1 MTNQQNPYNQ
11 QLAEQPQ
18 MGQPM
23 GAPMMPAMSA
33 QQGGRRARWNRKLME
48 GAAMAMKSLPDWFA
62 IYAIATYAVALIGVN
77 LLYWDYATE
86 WYFWLFGI
94 MWVAGFFALSVNF
107 TRKWSEKN
115 FQKAK
120 SIERKLF
127 WTGFAIRILYATAI
141 YFFYIEMTG
150 QPFEFAADD
159 SKGYVEL
166 AQDWAL
172 YWQAD
177 KLWPELVKYA
187 NEFGYSDMGYP
198 LFILIPVRLFSTD
211 FAILFTRLMNAVF
224 SALIAVVIYRITR
237 RSMSETTARIA
248 AIFCMLHPVLICYVG
263 FTLKESFMTWLVVL
277 FVDFADRLLRS
288 RRYRFN
294 TIAPIVL
301 TGGALFFFR
310 TVLGMVA
317 FMALFTA
324 LVLMS
329 NKIVSIGRKIIMGL
343 IIGSILLF
351 SASDKI
357 LRDVKTITET
367 DVVEVQKNTM
377 TKRYGSEKG
386 NKSYTGNTF
395 ANYAGAAVF
404 APMIFT
410 IPFPTMVEA
419 TIGQED
425 MRLIHGGNWMRN
437 IMSGFVIL
445 AMVMLLLSG
454 DWRNYT
460 LPLAM
465 VLGYLAVLVFSAFAQ
480 SLRFHIPVMPFEM
493 MFAAYAITQLRSRHK
508 RWYLYWCLFTIVTC
522 FAWNWFKLA
531 GRGLA

>member
-1 MTNQQNPYNQ
+1 MLP
-11 QLAEQPQ
+11 PQ
-18 MGQPM
+18 G
-23 GAPMMPAMSA
+23 PMMPGQEMP
-33 QQGGRRARWNRKLME
+33 QQPMRTLGRRERWNRQLMA
-48 GAAMAMKSLPDWFA
+48 GSALGMKVLPDWFA
-62 IYAIATYAVALIGVN
+62 IYAIATYALALLGVN
-77 LLYWDYATE
+77 LLYWEYATE
-86 WYFWLFGI
+86 WYFWLFGF
-94 MWVAGFFALSVNF
+94 MWVVGFFSLSVNF

-159 SKGYVEL
+159 SKGYVEV

-172 YWQAD
+172 YWQGGHLLQILIDTAT
-177 KLWPELVKYA
+177 KA
-187 NEFGYSDMGYP
+187 GYSDLGYP
-198 LFILIPVRLFSTD
+198 LFILIPMRLFSAD
-211 FAILFTRLMNAVF
+211 VAILFTRWINAIF
-224 SALIAVVIYRITR
+224 GAYTAVIIYRLTR
-237 RSMSETTARIA
+237 RSMNESTARMA

-263 FTLKESFMTWLVVL
+263 FSLKEVFMTWLVVL
-277 FVDFADRLLRS
+277 FIDMADQLLRS
-288 RRYRFN
+288 QKYNFA

-301 TGGALFFFR
+301 IGGSLFFFR

-317 FMALFTA
+317 FMALFAA

-329 NKIVSIGRKIIMGL
+329 NKIVSVGRKIIMGL
-343 IIGSILLF
+343 IIGGILLF

-357 LRDVKTITET
+357 LRDIQVITDT

-377 TKRYGSEKG
+377 EKRYGSGKG
-386 NKSYTGNTF
+386 NKEYTGNNF

-445 AMVMLLLSG
+445 AMLMLLLSG

-493 MFAAYAITQLRSRHK
+493 IFAAYAITQLRSRHK
-508 RWYLYWCLFTIVTC
+508 RWYLYWCLFMVVAC

>member
-1 MTNQQNPYNQ
+1 MLP
-11 QLAEQPQ
+11 PQ
-18 MGQPM
+18 G
-23 GAPMMPAMSA
+23 PMMPGQELP
-33 QQGGRRARWNRKLME
+33 QQPMRTLGRRERWNRQLMA
-48 GAAMAMKSLPDWFA
+48 GTALGMKVLPDWFA

-77 LLYWDYATE
+77 LLFMGRGTE
-86 WYFWLFGI
+86 WYFWVFGI
-94 MWVAGFFALSVNF
+94 MWVAGFFVLSVKYS
-107 TRKWSEKN
+107 REWSEKN
-115 FQKAK
+115 VHKGKNFEK
-120 SIERKLF
+120 KLF
-127 WTGFAIRILYATAI
+127 WTGFAIRAIYAVFI

-150 QPFEFAADD
+150 KPFEFAVAD
-159 SKGYVEL
+159 SLSYVEI
-166 AQDWAL
+166 AQEWTV
-172 YWQAD
+172 YWQTD

-237 RSMSETTARIA
+237 RSMSETTARMA

-277 FVDFADRLLRS
+277 FVDLADRLLRS
-288 RRYRFN
+288 KRYSFA
-294 TIAPIVL
+294 TVAPIVL
-301 TGGALFFFR
+301 IGGSLFFFR

-317 FMALFTA
+317 FLALFTA

-343 IIGSILLF
+343 IIGGILLF
-351 SASDKI
+351 STSDKI
-357 LRDVKTITET
+357 LRDVEKITDT

-386 NKSYTGNTF
+386 NKEYTGNNF
-395 ANYAGAAVF
+395 ANYAGAVVF

-508 RWYLYWCLFTIVTC
+508 RWYLYWCLFMVVAC

-531 GRGLA
+531 GRGLV